1 MKILIKFIIIT
12 EIAFICRS
20 VHAVRISFASKVA
33 RKLHTYT
40 CYQRLYGICAQR
52 TPLCIYRRS
61 TAENQFNSSLN
72 QAVAGV
78 TLLSKRFGNQY
89 LLQCVGSGGKYVIFT
104 LLKFYISLEQPGTV
118 SPLNMDCRFWWRWT
132 KIPLNCFFAFVLHR
146 ETCQRHRNVR
156 KVLNGDLIVL

>member
-1 MKILIKFIIIT
+1 MKILSFIIIT

-20 VHAVRISFASKVA
+20 VHAVWISFASKVA

-40 CYQRLYGICAQR
+40 CYQRHYGICARR
-52 TPLCIYRRS
+52 TSLCIYHRS
-61 TAENQFNSSLN
+61 TAENRFNSSLN

-78 TLLSKRFGNQY
+78 TLLSKHFGNQY
-89 LLQCVGSGGKYVIFT
+89 LLQCVGSGANAWSSHCWSF
-104 LLKFYISLEQPGTV
+104 ISALNSQIQLN
-118 SPLNMDCRFWWRWT
+118 LNMDCRFWWWWT

-156 KVLNGDLIVL
+156 KVLNGDLIVF